1 MASSRRF
8 GTFEGVFTPTIL
20 TILGAIMYLRLG
32 WVVGNAGFGGALVI
46 ILLAKLVTVT
56 TGLAIASM
64 ASNVRIGAGGSYAII
79 SRSLGLE
86 IGGAVGIPLYLSQ
99 ALGGAM
105 YIIGFTEAWMA
116 LFPQHMPLQ
125 VAGGVLLFLLAIALI
140 SAKVAMKFQFI
151 IMALISAS
159 LVSFFLGKG
168 DGSAEIALWGGFE
181 SAPFWT
187 VFAIFFPAVTGI
199 EAGAAMSGDL
209 KDPKRSLSTGILGAI
224 GISFVVYVALAFWM
238 DHAIS
243 PELLRS
249 NYTVMMNVSK
259 WRPVVAGAVLGATL
273 SSALG
278 SLVGGP
284 RTLMALGQHHV
295 LPFGKILGQQS
306 VNGEPRIAT
315 LITGIIIAVG
325 VFFGNLNTI
334 APLLTMFFLITY
346 GTINLVVFIEKQI
359 GISSYRPTFEVPAIV
374 PFIGFVWCT
383 IAMFLINPL
392 FAGGAIVV
400 IIGVYLWLVRE
411 GLQAPW
417 GDVRSGIF
425 TAIAEWAIRMGA
437 RVPAGPKSW
446 KPNLVVPVE
455 QPEAWRERM
464 DFIRDI
470 IFPRGSVRIFSVKI
484 LERGVRHRISHIVSQ
499 MIGKKRN
506 DKEPESE
513 SVKLEE
519 DLAVL
524 IQPLREEGLLAVST
538 LIEANHFLH
547 GISVV
552 TQSLKGMPLPPNV
565 MFLTMSNDPE
575 KDDRLEQL
583 ISMAMREKF
592 GLIVL
597 NLFEDRGF
605 GRRKDINMWLRSG
618 SPNRNLSILTAIQ
631 LEKNWN
637 GQLRLLRMIEDE
649 TQIAKAKVGLEAV
662 ARRGRLPLDCKS
674 QVLAGSFPKD
684 LKDCPSA
691 DINIFGISNEIDVKA
706 MHTITMEAGTTCLFI
721 RDSGQESALA

>member
-1 MASSRRF
+1 MASSKRF
-8 GTFEGVFTPTIL
+8 GTFDGVFTPTIL

-116 LFPQHMPLQ
+116 LFPHHPPLE
-125 VAGGVLLFLLAIALI
+125 VAGGVLLFLLGIALI

-168 DGSAEIALWGGFE
+168 DSSAEIALWGGFE

-209 KDPKRSLSTGILGAI
+209 KDPKRSLSIGILGAI
-224 GISFVVYVALAFWM
+224 GVSFVVYVALAFWM

-249 NYTVMMNVSK
+249 SYTVMLDVSK

-284 RTLMALGQHHV
+284 RTLMALGQHQV
-295 LPFGKILGQQS
+295 LPFGKILGRQS
-306 VNGEPRIAT
+306 TNGEPRVAT
-315 LITGIIIAVG
+315 VVTGVIVAIG

-346 GTINLVVFIEKQI
+346 GTINLVVFIEKRI
-359 GISSYRPTFEVPAIV
+359 GISSYRPTFEVPVIV
-374 PFIGFVWCT
+374 PFIGFAWCT
-383 IAMFLINPL
+383 VAMFLIKPL

-425 TAIAEWAIRMGA
+425 TAVAEWAVRMGA

-446 KPNLVVPVE
+446 KPNLMVPVE
-455 QPEAWRERM
+455 QPDAWRERI

-470 IFPRGSVRIFSVKI
+470 IFPRGSVRIFSVKM
-484 LERGVRHRISHIVSQ
+484 LEQGVRHRISQMVSQ
-499 MIGKKRN
+499 MIGKRRE
-506 DKEPESE
+506 DEEPASE

-519 DLAVL
+519 ELAEL
-524 IQPLREEGLLAVST
+524 IQPLRDEGLLAVST

-565 MFLTMSNDPE
+565 MFLTMSDDPE
-575 KDDRLEQL
+575 KDDRLEQM
-583 ISMAMREKF
+583 ISMAMREEL

-605 GRRKDINMWLRSG
+605 GRRKDINTWLRSG

-649 TQIAKAKVGLEAV
+649 TEIAKARVGLESV
-662 ARRGRLPLDCKS
+662 ARRGRLPLDCELE
-674 QVLAGSFPKD
+674 VLAGSFPED
-684 LKDCPSA
+684 LKDSPPA